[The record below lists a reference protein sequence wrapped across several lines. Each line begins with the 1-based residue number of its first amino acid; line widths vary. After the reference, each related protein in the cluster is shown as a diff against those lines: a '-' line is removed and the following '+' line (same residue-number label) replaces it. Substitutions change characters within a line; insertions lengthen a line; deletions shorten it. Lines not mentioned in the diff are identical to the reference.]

1 MTDLETLIREAVER
15 DGLEELV
22 LRVTAF
28 KVDGKTP
35 EKWQALAKLRAT
47 AKKPWG
53 VSITASPVSAVRNAI
68 AHAKRIAGVSEMPQD
83 TGDIFA

>member
-1 MTDLETLIREAVER
+1 VTDLETLIREAVER

-28 KVDGKTP
+28 KEDGRTP
-35 EKWQALAKLRAT
+35 EKWQSLAKLRAT

-68 AHAKRIAGVSEMPQD
+68 AHAKRIAGVSEITTD
-83 TGDIFA
+83 NGGLFD

>member
-22 LRVTAF
+22 LRVMAF
-28 KVDGKTP
+28 RDDGTP

-47 AKKPWG
+47 HKKPWG
-53 VSITASPVSAVRNAI
+53 VSIMANPVAAVRRAVES
-68 AHAKRIAGVSEMPQD
+68 AKRVAGVSEMPTD
-83 TGDIFA
+83 NGGLFD